1 MRIAL
6 AQIDVTVGD
15 FDANVERALAA
26 VSAAASHGVDV
37 VLLPELTLT
46 GYPPEDLLARPAF
59 VERSRAAVR
68 SFAER
73 ASVAAVVGFVDRDAT
88 GLRNVAALVRAGAI
102 DTVYHKRLLPN
113 YGVFDEERYFEAGT
127 TDALIDIAGMPCGIT
142 VCEDIWF
149 PETTARLA
157 AEGVKVVLNISA
169 SPFHAGKGDERE
181 QMFRTR
187 ALSEGVW
194 VVCCNLV
201 GGQDELVFDGR
212 SVAIAPDGT
221 VVARGASFAEDLLV
235 VDVDVASGHGSGHV
249 APMLVG
255 EEETYSALTLGL
267 QDYLHKNGFGDV
279 VVGLSGGIDSALVAT
294 LAADALGVGRVHGVL
309 MPGPYSSEGSG
320 TDALALATN
329 LGIETLVL
337 PIGAPFDAFV
347 DTLAPAFGERPPD
360 VTEEN
365 LQARVRGTLLM
376 ALSNKLGWLVLATG
390 NKSELSVGY
399 STLYG
404 DMVGGFAPVRDVL
417 KTRIYELAAWRNAQG
432 SELVIPASTMTKP
445 PSAELRPGQ
454 TDQDTL
460 PPYDVLDAILT
471 GYVERDHSPADLIA
485 AGHDEDTVRTVVRMV
500 DAAEYKRRQGPLG
513 IRVTPKAFGRD
524 RRMPITNRFR
534 G

>member
-6 AQIDVTVGD
+6 AQINTTVGA

-26 VSAAASHGVDV
+26 VAAAASQRADL
-37 VLLPELTLT
+37 VLLPELTLA

-59 VERSRAAVR
+59 VERSLAAVR
-68 SFAER
+68 AFAIR
-73 ASVAAVVGFVDRDAT
+73 ATVPSVVGFVDRDGA
-88 GLRNVAALVRAGAI
+88 GLRNAAALVRSGAI
-102 DTVYHKRLLPN
+102 EAVYQKRLLPN

-127 TDALIDIAGMPCGIT
+127 ADTVVEVAGVPCGIT

-157 AEGVKVVLNISA
+157 AAGARVVLNISA
-169 SPFHAGKGDERE
+169 SPFHAGKGEERE
-181 QMFRTR
+181 QMFRAR
-187 ALSEGVW
+187 ARDDGVW
-194 VVCCNLV
+194 VVYCNLV

-212 SVAIAPDGT
+212 SVVIAPDGA
-221 VVARGASFAEDLLV
+221 VVARGASFAEDLVIAEL
-235 VDVDVASGHGSGHV
+235 DVARGAGTGSL
-249 APMLVG
+249 APMPGG
-255 EEETYSALTLGL
+255 EEEVYRALALGL
-267 QDYLHKNGFGDV
+267 RDYLHKNEFEDV
-279 VVGLSGGIDSALVAT
+279 VVGLSGGIDSALVAA
-294 LAADALGVGRVHGVL
+294 LATDSLGAAHVHGVV
-309 MPGPYSSEGSG
+309 MPGPYSSQGSR
-320 TDALALATN
+320 TDAAALAAS
-329 LGIETLVL
+329 LGIETVEL
-337 PIGAPFDAFV
+337 PIGAPLKAFT
-347 DTLAPAFGERPPD
+347 DTLAPAFGGRPPD

-404 DMVGGFAPVRDVL
+404 DMVGGFAPIRDVL
-417 KTRIYELAAWRNAQG
+417 KTRVYELAAWRNAQPG
-432 SELVIPASTMTKP
+432 GPVIPVSTLTKP
-445 PSAELRPGQ
+445 PSAELRPNQ

-471 GYVERDHSPADLIA
+471 GYVERDLCPADLVA
-485 AGHDEDTVRTVVRMV
+485 AGHDEAIVARVIRMV
-500 DAAEYKRRQGPLG
+500 DAAEYKRRQGPPG